1 MFMRKSILF
10 LFFTGCLLAATAQKV
25 ESIKIDI
32 WKGFSRERMQFD
44 GREAWIV
51 KPTKPLEGK
60 PWIWKAYFPDWHT
73 DMDSILISR
82 GFHLAY
88 LETNDM
94 FGSPAAMQIWNRFHT
109 WMIANGFAEKVALEG
124 ISRGGLYVYNWA
136 KRNPLKVSCIYAEAP
151 VCNTSSWP
159 GGKGKG
165 KGSPAD
171 WQLLQKHMNMSDS
184 QLVASFDDPID
195 NLELL
200 AAVKVPVLHSIGLSD
215 KIVPNDENSF
225 LLMDKYVRLGGI
237 GTIMPMTKREQNLE
251 GHHFVIE
258 HPEKIADFIFSNSYP
273 VEKFISPSVFHVQR
287 SGLEHSYHRFTK
299 DKKGRVAFMGGSIT
313 EGKGWRDLVCQYL
326 KERFPETDF
335 EFINAGISSTGST
348 PGSFR
353 LDDEVLSKGQID
365 LFFEEAAVNDRTNG
379 FDDLSQIRGMEG
391 IIRHMRVANP
401 MADIIMMHCVDPD
414 KMQDYRN
421 GIVPAEIRNHEKV
434 ADHYRVNSIHWARE
448 VTERINAGE
457 FSWKEDFRDLHPSP
471 FGQQVYVRSLIAFL
485 DGAFEKAM
493 VKESQIHVLPN
504 MIDPFSYATG
514 DYVEVDRAKIVS
526 GWHLDPQWKPT
537 DGAGTRKQ
545 YVNMPALITEIP
557 GAILELEFSGT
568 AIGLCVASGP
578 DAGKIQYS
586 LDGKPFQTADLFT
599 QWSRSL
605 HLPWYIMLDDELKR
619 TKHKLTIIMTPEKNE
634 KSKGTA
640 CRILHFLV
648 NQ

>member
-1 MFMRKSILF
+1 
-10 LFFTGCLLAATAQKV
+10 
-25 ESIKIDI
+25 
-32 WKGFSRERMQFD
+32 
-44 GREAWIV
+44 
-51 KPTKPLEGK
+51 
-60 PWIWKAYFPDWHT
+60 
-73 DMDSILISR
+73 
-82 GFHLAY
+82 
-88 LETNDM
+88 
-94 FGSPAAMQIWNRFHT
+94 
-109 WMIANGFAEKVALEG
+109 
-124 ISRGGLYVYNWA
+124 
-136 KRNPLKVSCIYAEAP
+136 
-151 VCNTSSWP
+151 
-159 GGKGKG
+159 
-165 KGSPAD
+165 
-171 WQLLQKHMNMSDS
+171 
-184 QLVASFDDPID
+184 
-195 NLELL
+195 
-200 AAVKVPVLHSIGLSD
+200 
-215 KIVPNDENSF
+215 
-225 LLMDKYVRLGGI
+225 MDKYVRLGGI
-237 GTIMPMTKREQNLE
+237 GTIIPMTKGEQNLE
-251 GHHFVIE
+251 GHHFPIE
-258 HPEKIADFIFSNSYP
+258 QPEKIADFIFSNSYP
-273 VEKFISPSVFHVQR
+273 VKRTISPSIFHVQR
-287 SGLEHSYHRFTK
+287 SGLENSFNKFTK
-299 DKKGRVAFMGGSIT
+299 DKKGRVVFMGGSIT

-326 KERFPETDF
+326 TERFPETKF

-379 FDDLSQIRGMEG
+379 FDDQSQIRGMEG

-421 GIVPAEIRNHEKV
+421 GIVPEEIRNHEKV

-448 VTERINAGE
+448 VTERINTGE
-457 FSWKEDFRDLHPSP
+457 FTWKEDFRDLHPSP

-485 DGAFEKAM
+485 NAAFEKAIG
-493 VKESQIHVLPN
+493 KESQIHVLPN

-545 YVNMPALITEIP
+545 YVNIPALITESP
-557 GAILELEFSGT
+557 GAKLELEFTGT

-586 LDGKPFQTADLFT
+586 LDGKPLQTADLFT

-619 TKHKLTIIMTPEKNE
+619 RKHKLTIIMSSEKNE